1 MKHKQMSEPQDPIS
15 EVSTEAPDR
24 LDGET
29 KELTVAQPQHGGGPK
44 TQAGKL
50 VSAQNARKHSFYATK
65 LFHPDEAGSD
75 EHQEFTV
82 LLAALRAQHQPVG
95 ALEEMTIERIATE
108 YIRFSRL
115 LAFEREEFSRQYA
128 FLNSGVE
135 RVMRYQA
142 AIQRQLGQALTQLER
157 LQRMRF
163 GHAVPP
169 PLSIDVRVTRELGA
183 ETLLPASSTTLASRC
198 ALGSSAEPLALEA
211 AEATDDDSPN
221 DESEPSADSP
231 QEDDEVSG
239 NPEFC
244 ETNSTTSQSA
254 EEEEDTMSSPSSPPA

>member
-29 KELTVAQPQHGGGPK
+29 KELTVAQPQRGGGPK

-108 YIRFSRL
+108 YIRFGRL
-115 LAFEREEFSRQYA
+115 LAFEREEFSRQYPFQSTA
-128 FLNSGVE
+128 VE

-183 ETLLPASSTTLASRC
+183 ETLPPASSTTLASRC

-211 AEATDDDSPN
+211 AEATDDGSPS

-231 QEDDEVSG
+231 QEDKVSS
-239 NPEFC
+239 NPEASFC
-244 ETNSTTSQSA
+244 ETNSTTSLSA
-254 EEEEDTMSSPSSPPA
+254 EEEDTMTSPSSPPA

>member
-1 MKHKQMSEPQDPIS
+1 
-15 EVSTEAPDR
+15 
-24 LDGET
+24 
-29 KELTVAQPQHGGGPK
+29 
-44 TQAGKL
+44 
-50 VSAQNARKHSFYATK
+50 
-65 LFHPDEAGSD
+65 
-75 EHQEFTV
+75 
-82 LLAALRAQHQPVG
+82 
-95 ALEEMTIERIATE
+95 
-108 YIRFSRL
+108 
-115 LAFEREEFSRQYA
+115 
-128 FLNSGVE
+128 
-135 RVMRYQA
+135 
-142 AIQRQLGQALTQLER
+142 
-157 LQRMRF
+157 MRF

-183 ETLLPASSTTLASRC
+183 ETLLPASSTTLASGR
-198 ALGSSAEPLALEA
+198 ALDTSPESLALEA